1 MTSVLGLGTGRLV
14 TGAFRSLAELL
25 VGGVPER
32 PGGLNCDRLAVSFEG
47 YVATLPL
54 LTRAGL
60 VWGMRALEF
69 APLLLG
75 RHRLSRLGTHE
86 RARFLSSLERSRY
99 YPLRAFLLGLKS
111 AAVIVC
117 FDDPAVESAI
127 GYSHRCLLED
137 QAGP

>member
-1 MTSVLGLGTGRLV
+1 MTSVPGLGAGRLV
-14 TGAFRSLAELL
+14 TDAFRSLAELL

-32 PGGLNCDRLAVSFEG
+32 PGGLDCDRLVVSFKG
-47 YVATLPL
+47 YIATLPL
-54 LTRAGL
+54 PMRAGL
-60 VWGMRALEF
+60 VWGLRALEF
-69 APLLLG
+69 SPLLLG
-75 RHRLSRLGTHE
+75 QHRFSRLAAQE
-86 RARFLSSLERSRY
+86 RARFLNSLERSRY

-111 AAVIVC
+111 AVVMVC